1 MDIAVIVALVI
12 AAASSGAIFKPGAW
26 YESLEK
32 PSWTPPNWAFP
43 VVWTILYVFI
53 ATAGVLVWR
62 EAGWGPAIA
71 VWGLQ
76 LVLNAAWSGLFFGMK
91 RMDLAFAE
99 VLALF
104 ASIVAFMA
112 LAAPISG
119 LAAALFLPYAA
130 WVATAAFLNF
140 TVWRMNPEAARLAA
154 TTRL

>member
-1 MDIAVIVALVI
+1 MDIAIIVALVI

-43 VVWTILYVFI
+43 VVWTILYIFI

-62 EAGWGPAIA
+62 EAGWSAAIA

-91 RMDLAFAE
+91 RMDLAFGE
-99 VLALF
+99 VILLF
-104 ASIVAFMA
+104 ASILAFMA

-119 LAAALFLPYAA
+119 LAALLFLPYAA
-130 WVATAAFLNF
+130 WVATAAFLNL

-154 TTRL
+154 R